1 MFGANRNGFDWK
13 EMAKALRVTAAAPAT
28 FWREVRRS
36 RSKKAETLSPATVIE
51 GEREPDTQKLGKA
64 EASAKP

>member
-1 MFGANRNGFDWK
+1 MLGANRSGFDWK
-13 EMAKALRVTAAAPAT
+13 EIAKVLRVTAAAPST
-28 FWREVRRS
+28 FWRELRRS

-51 GEREPDTQKLGKA
+51 VEREPDTRKLGKA

>member
-1 MFGANRNGFDWK
+1 MLGANRSGFDWK
-13 EMAKALRVTAAAPAT
+13 EIAEVLRVTATAPTT
-28 FWREVRRS
+28 FWRELRRS

-51 GEREPDTQKLGKA
+51 GERKPDRQKLGKA